1 MKRLFTAKAETT
13 ERCFLLSLVSCSN
26 TREINLT
33 GMEGDSAFLH
43 TPLFQLTLVA
53 SSPIEGDSMGT
64 EGSTEV
70 PCLLCLP
77 LAFGL
82 LSLLFHG

>member
-1 MKRLFTAKAETT
+1 
-13 ERCFLLSLVSCSN
+13 
-26 TREINLT
+26 
-33 GMEGDSAFLH
+33 MEGDSAFLH
-43 TPLFQLTLVA
+43 TPLFQLTLMA

-64 EGSTEV
+64 ESSTEV

-82 LSLLFHG
+82 LSLLFHGQQMVTTALTNAPKVSSGLGSCSNYPRVCN